1 MIAIGISHKTSSLK
15 IREKFCL
22 DPIERE
28 LLLSELKN
36 EPSVVEALVLS
47 TCNRTEI
54 YAHVLSADP
63 EILFETLFKV
73 KKINPDLILNAACES
88 PISVSLRGAF
98 FATKQSFKKIASRK
112 AFAMTPSDKNSH
124 TKLILKN
131 HFYFYSGREV
141 VYHLMQVAAGLDSL
155 VIGEKQILGQIK
167 DSIEL
172 SRKKGMMG
180 KYFNILTNMAIR
192 AGKKARA
199 ETQIDCGG
207 SSVSWAA
214 VEMAQKILGSLQ
226 DKSVLIIGAGK
237 MSSLAASHLK
247 KKGVSQ
253 IYVINRTCEKAMEL
267 ARQFGGQ
274 VVSFLDIKN
283 ILEKVDVCI
292 CSAGA
297 PHYLIEED
305 IIEEIMPKRI
315 GKKLVLID
323 ISVPRNINPAVASL
337 KDVFL
342 MAVDDLKNVVDGNL
356 NKRQM
361 AIQAVE
367 MIIAQKVE
375 EFYEKLSQNILRSTT
390 ASSNAQEKSAREA
403 HRMAPSY
410 GKSH

>member
-1 MIAIGISHKTSSLK
+1 MSIIAVGISHKTSPLET
-15 IREKFCL
+15 REKFYL
-22 DPIERE
+22 DPTERE

-36 EPSVVEALVLS
+36 EPAVVEAIVLS

-54 YAHVLSADP
+54 YAHVLCDEP
-63 EILFETLFKV
+63 GVLLETLFKV
-73 KKINPDLILNAACES
+73 KNKPYQPELE
-88 PISVSLRGAF
+88 
-98 FATKQSFKKIASRK
+98 K
-112 AFAMTPSDKNSH
+112 
-124 TKLILKN
+124 
-131 HFYFYSGREV
+131 HFYSYCDQEAIR
-141 VYHLMQVAAGLDSL
+141 HLMEVSTGLDSL
-155 VIGEKQILGQIK
+155 IIGEKQILGQIK

-180 KYFNILTNMAIR
+180 KCFNILTNVAIR
-192 AGKKARA
+192 AGKKART

-267 ARQFGGQ
+267 AQQFGGQ
-274 VVSFLDIKN
+274 AASFLDIKN
-283 ILEKVDVCI
+283 ILEKIDVCI

-305 IIEEIMPKRI
+305 IIEDIMPKRI

-323 ISVPRNINPAVASL
+323 ISVPRNINPAVAPL

-342 MAVDDLKNVVDGNL
+342 MTVDDLKNVVDGNL

-361 AIQAVE
+361 AIKAVE
-367 MIIAQKVE
+367 MIIAGKVKD
-375 EFYEKLSQNILRSTT
+375 FYEKLSQNTLRSTT
-390 ASSNAQEKSAREA
+390 ASSGAQEKSAREA
-403 HRMAPSY
+403 HRTA
-410 GKSH
+410 